1 MRHYLKTD
9 FCIDLLFLITLN
21 FVAYFGS
28 DTFLWIIPNIILIAK
43 KLLDKL
49 EQMNE
54 IMPLTPFWREILN
67 LIRLIVLIN
76 YFAHMIAC
84 LWHYVG

>member
-1 MRHYLKTD
+1 MQHYFKTD

-28 DTFLWIIPNIILIAK
+28 ETFLWIIPNIILIAK

-49 EQMNE
+49 
-54 IMPLTPFWREILN
+54 
-67 LIRLIVLIN
+67 
-76 YFAHMIAC
+76 
-84 LWHYVG
+84 